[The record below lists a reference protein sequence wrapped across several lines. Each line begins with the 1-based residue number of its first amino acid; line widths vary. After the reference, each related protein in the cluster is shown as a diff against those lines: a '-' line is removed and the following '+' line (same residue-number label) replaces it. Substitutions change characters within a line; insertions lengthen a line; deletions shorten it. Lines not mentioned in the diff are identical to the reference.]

1 MNQTLSTLLPY
12 IGWIVA
18 GGFALGAGGIFASV
32 HNTRMKIKN
41 GYPLEGMWGQSLKP
55 EITTEAMER
64 VKLLT
69 QENAGLRAELKARDK
84 FSLYVANA
92 VSPASQLHTDIL
104 ALLRH
109 ALGSELSAYRIHAD
123 TGIPE
128 ALARNQSFHLAA
140 PHSQAAH
147 DLQGLASWLS
157 SWIKQASRAS
167 AQVAGGAP

>member
-69 QENAGLRAELKARDK
+69 QENAGLRAELGAMKDRLAVVERIVTDK
-84 FSLYVANA
+84 GFDVAH
-92 VSPASQLHTDIL
+92 QIER
-104 ALLRH
+104 LR
-109 ALGSELSAYRIHAD
+109 E
-123 TGIPE
+123 
-128 ALARNQSFHLAA
+128 AA
-140 PHSQAAH
+140 PM
-147 DLQGLASWLS
+147 
-157 SWIKQASRAS
+157 RAD
-167 AQVAGGAP
+167 VAKN